1 MRRPRGRRSPARVQ
15 RPNAEPPPG
24 IGFGLVGDDE
34 PVFIVR
40 GQDLAAPAT
49 IEAWA
54 REALLRG
61 AHPNIAD
68 IAGNWADRVREW
80 QRRHGAQAAWRQ
92 DGDA

>member
-1 MRRPRGRRSPARVQ
+1 MARLPRPG
-15 RPNAEPPPG
+15 AEPPPG
-24 IGFGLVGDDE
+24 LGFGLVGEDE

-54 REALLRG
+54 REALLHG
-61 AHPNIAD
+61 AHPVIAAE
-68 IAGNWADRVREW
+68 AGRWAERVREW
-80 QRRHGAQAAWRQ
+80 QRRHGTQAAGRQ